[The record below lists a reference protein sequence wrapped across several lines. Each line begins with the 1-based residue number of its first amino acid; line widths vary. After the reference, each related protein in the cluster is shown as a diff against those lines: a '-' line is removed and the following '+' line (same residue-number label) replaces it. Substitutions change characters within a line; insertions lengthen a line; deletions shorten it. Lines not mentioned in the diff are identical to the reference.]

1 MTEFKYATE
10 IISRDNFAQFAICL
24 NWLSLLVMP
33 LPNGEETA
41 IPVRKI
47 QSPILKHLIETT
59 QMLCTEY
66 ADFNAYKGVKEDAI
80 EDIINDAHNYTGFF
94 QDLMVTA
101 ATFEGPELGMLRDA
115 MTKIAEAHKKRLSL
129 NIKVNFKK

>member
-10 IISRDNFAQFAICL
+10 QISRDNFAQFAICL

-41 IPVRKI
+41 LPVRKI

-59 QMLCTEY
+59 QMLCVEY
-66 ADFNAYKGVKEDAI
+66 AEFNAYKGVKEDAI
-80 EDIINDAHNYTGFF
+80 DDIINDANIYTSFF

-101 ATFEGPELGMLRDA
+101 ATFEEPEMNMLREA
-115 MTKIAEAHKKRLSL
+115 LTKLAEAHKKRLS
-129 NIKVNFKK
+129 ITFKVNFK